1 MDWSRETIIE
11 KVKKHLAERLALE
24 GTLRQGTDHVIY
36 MEDLDGTIITIGRV
50 RIKPDILAIRLD
62 IHSNGNGDKLTY
74 VVSPDELG
82 LSYFEENCKKWLD
95 SLPKDGEKC
104 AKKEKA
110 SRLSGEKNDS

>member
-11 KVKKHLAERLALE
+11 KVKKHLAERFALE

-50 RIKPDILAIRLD
+50 RIKPDILAIRLN
-62 IHSNGNGDKLTY
+62 IYSNGNGDKLTY

-82 LSYFEENCKKWLD
+82 LSHFEENCKKWLD
-95 SLPKDGEKC
+95 SLPKDGEKR
-104 AKKEKA
+104 AKKEEA
-110 SRLSGEKNDS
+110 SRLSGKENDS